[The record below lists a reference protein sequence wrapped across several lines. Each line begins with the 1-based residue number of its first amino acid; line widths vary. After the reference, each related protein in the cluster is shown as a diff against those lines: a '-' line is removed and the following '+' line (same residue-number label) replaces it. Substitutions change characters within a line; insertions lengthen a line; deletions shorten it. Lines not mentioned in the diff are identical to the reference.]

1 MWLTELGD
9 NLISKFETFSNQKL
23 RPFTTITTN
32 TKLRILKKTGP
43 IVAIL
48 LVGIKRVMI
57 ILMGC

>member
-1 MWLTELGD
+1 MWFTELRD
-9 NLISKFETFSNQKL
+9 NLIKFETFSNQKL

-48 LVGIKRVMI
+48 LVGIKRVK
-57 ILMGC
+57 